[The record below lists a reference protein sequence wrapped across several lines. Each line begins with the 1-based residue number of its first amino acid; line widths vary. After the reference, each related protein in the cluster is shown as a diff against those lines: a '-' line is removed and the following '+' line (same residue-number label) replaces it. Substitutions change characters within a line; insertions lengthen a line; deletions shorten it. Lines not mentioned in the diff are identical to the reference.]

1 MGSIGSFE
9 AFNLRGKVLLL
20 IVAACC
26 LCLHLSAQSDTA
38 ASSARQKAKL
48 QDTTFLETVSVFGYS
63 PVQLANRKAYN
74 VTAIDAAKL
83 HNSTLDIAHVLD
95 RVPGARLRE
104 TGGVGSDFDFSIS
117 GFSGKR
123 IKFFLDGVPMDGFGS
138 AFQIN
143 NIPVNLA
150 ERVEVYKGVVPI
162 WLGSDAL
169 GGAVNII
176 TNNKMKNFMDASYA
190 YGSFNTH
197 RSYVNA
203 GYTSPGGFAL
213 RLNAFQNY
221 SDNNYKVTLDAADIR
236 TGKYVKDTTLR
247 RFHDNYHNE
256 TIIGQLGFV
265 DQKWADEFLLG
276 ITLGQYYKEI
286 QTAATQDVVFGA
298 WHEEGSVVVPAL
310 KYRKRDFLI
319 KNLDMTLNAN
329 YNLGEISNVDTVHAR
344 FGWLR
349 DSITYRGK
357 GGEYLYNYYKYRN
370 NNANL
375 SASLA
380 YRINNQH
387 SVAVNNSFAR
397 FNRKGE
403 NLVNPLQ
410 IDNIPQVNNKNI
422 LGLSYQYTLPE
433 KLDVTVFGK
442 YYSQKGHTELVDI
455 NYSRDPDTL
464 YIPRQV
470 SRNEFSYGSAMS
482 YFIRP
487 LLQLRASYEKAMRLP
502 DHEELFGDVV
512 YREGN
517 WNLRPETSDNVNIG
531 LNYTLPIHEHRFYI
545 SATGTYKKADDYM
558 YDTFSPLENK
568 VVTQNLVKV
577 SSVGIE
583 SEIRYSYGRL
593 LTLGASLTY
602 QNIRDKHPYRT
613 DFLSDPPLP
622 NPTYNERIPNIPY
635 LYGNADALLLLNN
648 VFEKNDRLSIGYNML
663 YVHQFYLYW
672 AIEGAPET
680 KRTIPEQMAHDA
692 NMVYT
697 LKNGKYNIGLECRN
711 LTNDR
716 LYDNFS
722 LQKPG
727 RSFSVKI
734 RYFLNK

>member
-1 MGSIGSFE
+1 VNFLMTHMLSRRYILFFAFCWSIS
-9 AFNLRGKVLLL
+9 
-20 IVAACC
+20 
-26 LCLHLSAQSDTA
+26 SYAQSDT
-38 ASSARQKAKL
+38 SAKPRRPL
-48 QDTTFLETVSVFGYS
+48 LNDTVRLKSVAVFGYS
-63 PVQLANRKAYN
+63 PLQLANRQAYH
-74 VTAIDAAKL
+74 VTAIDAQQL
-83 HNSTLDIAHVLD
+83 HNSTLDIAQVLD
-95 RVPGARLRE
+95 RVPGARLRQ
-104 TGGVGSDFDFSIS
+104 TGGVGSDFDFSLN

-123 IKFFLDGVPMDGFGS
+123 IKFFLDGVPMDNFGS

-150 ERVEVYKGVVPI
+150 ERIEVYKGVVPV

-176 TNNKMKNFMDASYA
+176 TNNKMKNFVDASYA

-221 SDNNYKVTLDAADIR
+221 SDNNYKVTLDAANIR
-236 TGKYVKDTTLR
+236 TGRYYRDTTLR

-256 TIIGQLGFV
+256 TAIAQMGLV
-265 DQKWADEFLLG
+265 DQKWADELLLG

-298 WHEEGSVVVPAL
+298 WHETGSIVMPAI
-310 KYRKRDFLI
+310 KFRKKDFLI
-319 KNLDMTLNAN
+319 KHLDMTLNAN
-329 YNLGEISNVDTVHAR
+329 YNLGKISNVDTVHAR

-357 GGEYLYNYYKYRN
+357 GGEYIYNYYKYRN
-370 NNANL
+370 NNANVN
-375 SASLA
+375 ASLT
-380 YRINNQH
+380 YRINSRH
-387 SVAVNNSFAR
+387 SLAINNSFSR

-422 LGLSYQYTLPE
+422 LGLSYQYELPE
-433 KLDVTVFGK
+433 KLDLTVSGK
-442 YYSQKGHTELVDI
+442 YYAQKGHTELVDI
-455 NYSRDPDTL
+455 NYARNPDTL
-464 YIPRQV
+464 YIPKRV
-470 SRNEFSYGSAMS
+470 GRNEFTYGGAMS
-482 YFIRP
+482 YFVISR
-487 LLQLRASYEKAMRLP
+487 LQMRVSYEKALRLP

-517 WNLRPETSDNVNIG
+517 WNLLPETSDNVNIG
-531 LNYTLPIHEHRFYI
+531 LNYTLPIHDHRFYI
-545 SATGTYKKADDYM
+545 SAIGTYKKADDYM

-568 VVTQNLVKV
+568 LVTKNLLKV

-602 QNIRDKHPYRT
+602 QNIQDKHPYRT
-613 DFLSDPPLP
+613 DMVTDPPLP

-635 LYGNADALLLLNN
+635 VYGNVDALVLLND
-648 VFEKNDRLSIGYNML
+648 VLDQKDRLSIGYNML
-663 YVHQFYLYW
+663 YVHKFYLYW
-672 AIEGAPET
+672 EMDGAPET
-680 KRTIPEQMAHDA
+680 KRTIPKQLSHDV

-697 LKNGKYNIGLECRN
+697 LKNGRYNIGLECRN
-711 LTNDR
+711 IMNAK

-727 RSFSVKI
+727 RSFSIKL

>member
-1 MGSIGSFE
+1 MALIGFLKL
-9 AFNLRGKVLLL
+9 FNRRWKEVLW
-20 IVAACC
+20 IITACC
-26 LCLHLSAQSDTA
+26 LCFRVPAQPGTVSKEA
-38 ASSARQKAKL
+38 EQERQ
-48 QDTTFLETVSVFGYS
+48 QDTTLLETVSVFGYS
-63 PVQLANRKAYN
+63 GVQLANRQAYH

-123 IKFFLDGVPMDGFGS
+123 VKFFLDGVPMDGFGS
-138 AFQIN
+138 ALQIN

-176 TNNKMKNFMDASYA
+176 TNSNMRNFVDASYA

-197 RSYVNA
+197 RTYVNA

-221 SDNNYKVTLDAADIR
+221 SDNDYKVTLDAADIR
-236 TGKYVKDTTLR
+236 TGRYVRDTTLR

-256 TIIGQLGFV
+256 TIIAQMGFV
-265 DQKWADEFLLG
+265 DQQWADELLLG

-286 QTAATQDVVFGA
+286 QTAATQDVVYGA
-298 WHEEGSVVVPAL
+298 WHERGSVVLPTL
-310 KYRKRDFLI
+310 TFRKKDLLNE
-319 KNLDMTLNAN
+319 KLDMTFNAH
-329 YNLGEISNVDTVHAR
+329 YNLGDIGNVDTVHAR
-344 FGWLR
+344 FGWLG

-357 GGEYLYNYYKYRN
+357 GGEYSYNHYKYRN

-375 SASLA
+375 NASLA
-380 YRINNQH
+380 YRINNHH
-387 SVAVNNSFAR
+387 SLALNNSFSL

-410 IDNIPQVNNKNI
+410 IDHIPQVNNKNI
-422 LGLSYQYTLPE
+422 MGLSYQYTLPE
-433 KLDVTVFGK
+433 KWDVTVFGK
-442 YYSQKGHTELVDI
+442 YYIQKGRTELVDI
-455 NYSRDPDTL
+455 NYARDPDTL
-464 YIPRQV
+464 YIRRQV
-470 SRNEFSYGSAMS
+470 SRHAFAYGSALS
-482 YFIRP
+482 YFITP
-487 LLQLRASYEKAMRLP
+487 LAQVRASYEKSMRLP

-517 WNLRPETSDNVNIG
+517 WNLRPETSDNINIG
-531 LNYTLPIHEHRFYI
+531 LNYTLPIREHRFYI
-545 SATGTYKKADDYM
+545 SAIGTYKNADDYM
-558 YDTFSPLENK
+558 YDTFNALENK
-568 VVTQNLVKV
+568 ITVQNLVKV
-577 SSVGIE
+577 KSTGIE
-583 SEIRYSYGRL
+583 SEIRYSYASL
-593 LTLGASLTY
+593 FTLGVNLTY
-602 QNIRDKHPYRT
+602 QDIRDKHPHRT
-613 DFLSDPPLP
+613 DIMTETPLP
-622 NPTYNERIPNIPY
+622 NPTYNEQIPNIPY
-635 LYGNADALLLLNN
+635 VYGNADALLLLTG
-648 VFEKNDRLSIGYNML
+648 VLEKNDRLSIGYNMR
-663 YVHQFYLYW
+663 YVHEFYLYW
-672 AIEGAPET
+672 AIDGAPET
-680 KRTIPEQMAHDA
+680 KRTIPDQLAHDA

-697 LKNGKYNIGLECRN
+697 LKNGRYNIGLECRN
-711 LTNDR
+711 VMDYR

-727 RSFSVKI
+727 RSFTLKL

>member
-1 MGSIGSFE
+1 M
-9 AFNLRGKVLLL
+9 NLIL
-20 IVAACC
+20 IPFVFRQLNNICFIIVI
-26 LCLHLSAQSDTA
+26 LCLGIMSSYAQSDTSTNKPKQLPA
-38 ASSARQKAKL
+38 
-48 QDTTFLETVSVFGYS
+48 DTVRLKTVSVFGYS
-63 PVQLANRKAYN
+63 ETQKANRQAYN
-74 VTAIDAAKL
+74 ITAIDAKKL
-83 HNSTLDIAHVLD
+83 HNSTLDIAQVLN

-104 TGGVGSDFDFSIS
+104 TGGIGSDFDFSIS

-143 NIPVNLA
+143 NIPVNMA

-176 TNNKMKNFMDASYA
+176 TNNKMKNFVDASYA

-197 RSYVNA
+197 RSYLNV

-221 SDNNYKVTLDAADIR
+221 SDNNYKVTLDAANIR
-236 TGKYVKDTTLR
+236 TGKYYRDTTLR

-256 TIIGQLGFV
+256 TAIVQMGLVG
-265 DQKWADEFLLG
+265 QKWADELLLG

-298 WHEEGSVVVPAL
+298 WHERGAIVMPAI
-310 KYRKRDFLI
+310 KFRKKGFLT
-319 KNLDMTLNAN
+319 KHLDMTLNAN
-329 YNLGEISNVDTVHAR
+329 YNLGKISNVDTVHAR

-357 GGEYLYNYYKYRN
+357 GGEYMYNYYKYRN
-370 NNANL
+370 NNANVN
-375 SASLA
+375 ASLA
-380 YRINNQH
+380 YRINDHH
-387 SVAVNNSFAR
+387 SLALNNSFSR
-397 FNRKGE
+397 FNRRGE

-422 LGLSYQYTLPE
+422 LGLSYQYELPE
-433 KLDVTVFGK
+433 KLDLTVFGK

-455 NYSRDPDTL
+455 DYSRDPDTL
-464 YIPRQV
+464 YIPKQV
-470 SRNEFSYGSAMS
+470 GRNEFTYGGALS
-482 YFIRP
+482 YFVISR
-487 LLQLRASYEKAMRLP
+487 LQMRASYEKALRLP

-517 WNLRPETSDNVNIG
+517 WDLLPETSDNVNIG
-531 LNYTLPIHEHRFYI
+531 LNYTLPIHQHRFYI
-545 SATGTYKKADDYM
+545 SAIGTYKKADDYM

-568 VVTQNLVKV
+568 LVTKNLVKV
-577 SSVGIE
+577 SSVGVE

-613 DFLSDPPLP
+613 DILTDPPLP
-622 NPTYNERIPNIPY
+622 SPTYNERIPNIPY
-635 LYGNADALLLLNN
+635 LYGNADALLLLND
-648 VFEKNDRLSIGYNML
+648 VLEQNDRLSIGYNML

-672 AIEGAPET
+672 AIDGAPET
-680 KRTIPEQMAHDA
+680 KRTIPEQLSHDISI
-692 NMVYT
+692 VYI
-697 LKNGKYNIGLECRN
+697 LKNGRYNIGFECRN
-711 LTNDR
+711 ITNDR

-727 RSFSVKI
+727 RSFSLKV